1 MLAFEVAQQLRKQG
15 DQVAL
20 LVLLTPSRLIHDVG
34 AFDSMKKDASLP
46 KEISRHLQKVA
57 ELSPRER
64 LNYVLRRTK
73 AKTRHLPKAVTYPIR
88 KRVENLLCKIY
99 LRLGWLLPPSLR
111 SPYIL
116 QVYFKAMDAYQP
128 EVYPGRVIIYRSTP
142 MWRAIT
148 AGDTEVHEV
157 PGNHTDILKEPYVR
171 EWAEGL
177 KSYLEQAQA

>member
-99 LRLGWLLPPSLR
+99 LRLGWLLASFASKPLYPPGVLQSDGRLSTRSLSR
-111 SPYIL
+111 PRHHLQIYAHVESHHSRRHGSP
-116 QVYFKAMDAYQP
+116 
-128 EVYPGRVIIYRSTP
+128 
-142 MWRAIT
+142 
-148 AGDTEVHEV
+148 
-157 PGNHTDILKEPYVR
+157 
-171 EWAEGL
+171 
-177 KSYLEQAQA
+177 